1 MYPLTLLARPLFT
14 ASFARANVSLGRL
27 TAIFL
32 VIPQYILVVLL
43 GSTPL
48 RASRP
53 EFRRVMGVFIGPSAA
68 MLLTFSRRTIRLLRP
83 TSSKELPYR
92 EDDLAKSAKKL
103 PLEELDLTEGRETAS
118 RRSFEVLVEL

>member
-1 MYPLTLLARPLFT
+1 
-14 ASFARANVSLGRL
+14 
-27 TAIFL
+27 
-32 VIPQYILVVLL
+32 
-43 GSTPL
+43 
-48 RASRP
+48 
-53 EFRRVMGVFIGPSAA
+53 MGVFIGPSAA